1 MIDRERTKAAMTS
14 LVRNATTI
22 LKLLPRATLIL
33 MLLAAPVLAVP
44 MMRTNSGSTIEAPAL
59 KKNGIGLVLLVS
71 LQRG

>member
-1 MIDRERTKAAMTS
+1 MNRIT
-14 LVRNATTI
+14 ATATNI

-44 MMRTNSGSTIEAPAL
+44 MMRANTGNTIEAPAH
-59 KKNGIGLVLLVS
+59 KNTSVGFVLLIS

>member
-1 MIDRERTKAAMTS
+1 MNRLTTTATK
-14 LVRNATTI
+14 I

-44 MMRTNSGSTIEAPAL
+44 MMRAGTGNTIEAPAHR
-59 KKNGIGLVLLVS
+59 NTSVGFVLLIS